1 MSTFKKTAFTLIE
14 LLVVIA
20 IIGILSGLIV
30 ITMGGMSDKATIAK
44 AQVFSN
50 SLKNSIMMDLISEW
64 RLEGDASD
72 TWGINEGT
80 IVGATTLTSGCARD
94 NCLSFDGVDDYLN
107 MGSDNSLNFTT
118 DYTIEMFVY
127 NEAGTETYPTLFN
140 RAGQNNTIGYFWT
153 FTGGTDEQDIN
164 YQYCNG
170 VTSTGTSFSNVL
182 PKDKWT
188 HLVFTFTDSSKALKL
203 YTNGKYII
211 TRTLTTALPVD
222 SGELR
227 FGTYQSATIYNF
239 KGRMDEIRWYHAVMP
254 AYVIKEHYFS
264 ALNNL
269 LASGQVTKDEY
280 MNFISQTNDTYGKY

>member
-30 ITMGGMSDKATIAK
+30 VTMSGTTEKANIAK
-44 AQVFSN
+44 SQVFSN
-50 SLKNSIMMDLISEW
+50 SLKNSIMLDLVSEW

-94 NCLSFDGVDDYLN
+94 NCLSFDGVDDYLS

-127 NEAGTETYPTLFN
+127 NEAGTVSYPTLFN
-140 RAGQNNTIGYFWT
+140 RSTGGANGFFWV
-153 FTGGTDEQDIN
+153 FTGGTNEVNIRF
-164 YQYCNG
+164 QYSDG
-170 VTSTGTSFSNVL
+170 VSTLETSSFANVL

-188 HLVFTFTDSSKALKL
+188 HIVFTFNNIDKSLNL
-203 YTNGKYII
+203 YTNGNYI
-211 TRTLTTALPVD
+211 TSRTLTTPQPVD
-222 SGELR
+222 DGVLY
-227 FGTYQSATIYNF
+227 FGIYQLGVTTPF
-239 KGRMDEIRWYHAVMP
+239 KGKMDEIRWYDTVMP
-254 AYVIKEHYFS
+254 AYIIKEHYYS

-280 MNFISQTNDTYGKY
+280 MNLISQSNNTYGKY